1 MATTKRNK
9 TKYPGVFFREEKRI
23 GASGSEKVYYV
34 VFKKNGKVIEEKVG
48 RQFVD
53 DMTPAKASRIRSEL
67 IEGKRKTRKIAK
79 EEALAASLRKN
90 IHGIWEE
97 YAKGRPK
104 SKNTDID
111 LCRYKLHLE
120 NIFGHKFPEE
130 ITTNDVRVFK
140 DNLLQSGKSPQTV
153 LNTLAFLLG
162 ILLFGEKNGFC
173 TLTYR
178 SPLVFEMPKVDNI
191 KTENLTETQ
200 LKALMEALDA
210 ETDQVM
216 ASCFRL
222 ALVTGMRKGAL
233 LALEWT
239 DLDFEQG
246 IITLQGRSAKKG
258 KTAYIPMSEAAKIIL
273 EKLPHT
279 SRYVFPNAKGEKR
292 SDFRSM
298 PNRIKQKAQL
308 PTNFRPFHGL
318 RHTYASHLASSGKVD
333 LYTLQKL
340 LTHSSPQMTQRYAHL
355 ADEAMKRAARVA
367 DDILTSNMEKKDD
380 E

>member
-1 MATTKRNK
+1 MLR
-9 TKYPGVFFREEKRI
+9 RI
-23 GASGSEKVYYV
+23 
-34 VFKKNGKVIEEKVG
+34 
-48 RQFVD
+48 
-53 DMTPAKASRIRSEL
+53 
-67 IEGKRKTRKIAK
+67 
-79 EEALAASLRKN
+79 LR
-90 IHGIWEE
+90 
-97 YAKGRPK
+97 
-104 SKNTDID
+104 
-111 LCRYKLHLE
+111 
-120 NIFGHKFPEE
+120 
-130 ITTNDVRVFK
+130 
-140 DNLLQSGKSPQTV
+140 
-153 LNTLAFLLG
+153 
-162 ILLFGEKNGFC
+162 FGEKNGFC
-173 TLTYR
+173 TLPDR
-178 SPLVFEMPKVDNI
+178 SQLVFEMPKVDNI